1 LLNVRI
7 MKIIAAAALTWS
19 ALVGLYAVNPWAGIA
34 ALGAGFGYMARG
46 VYLPVLVRVRQR

>member
-1 LLNVRI
+1 

-19 ALVGLYAVNPWAGIA
+19 ALIGLYAVNPWAGIA

-46 VYLPVLVRVRQR
+46 VYVQVPVRVRQR